1 MFLGNLSHLHALK
14 GVGNRPF
21 SRWLTRDYRPL
32 FPRLPERTRL
42 FQQNPQS
49 ARRNN
54 FPGEQIS
61 RRFLLLS
68 EAIRKLI
75 RSIAA
80 RSCSILAVM
89 KHRATARSESVQ
101 HKRYVTDLDHSR
113 TGLYTV
119 LIVLT
124 VSATPTLP
132 GVRPLHH
139 PAFLQ
144 GR

>member
-1 MFLGNLSHLHALK
+1 
-14 GVGNRPF
+14 
-21 SRWLTRDYRPL
+21 
-32 FPRLPERTRL
+32 
-42 FQQNPQS
+42 
-49 ARRNN
+49 
-54 FPGEQIS
+54 
-61 RRFLLLS
+61 
-68 EAIRKLI
+68 
-75 RSIAA
+75 
-80 RSCSILAVM
+80 M

-144 GR
+144 GRQALRAGWPCLHFDVPAGTMLSHPGMQRVMVLLLIRKDRDETRTVGGVDVPEQQRCCHTIIKTRTGPEHGQQQPFPAKAYAIESK